1 MIRGIIYNYKV
12 VNSPVQQISSNGKE
26 GNENKTKNEN
36 KNMQCFLE
44 DRDDLVLSQFKGKDR
59 VQSEE

>member
-26 GNENKTKNEN
+26 GNEN